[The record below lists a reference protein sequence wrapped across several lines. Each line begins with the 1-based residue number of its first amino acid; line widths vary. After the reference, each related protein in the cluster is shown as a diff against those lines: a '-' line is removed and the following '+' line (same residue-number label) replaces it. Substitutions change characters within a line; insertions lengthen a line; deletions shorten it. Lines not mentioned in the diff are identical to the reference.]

1 MKHISLDALSTPV
14 KKIRDKKTV
23 EIVVPVY
30 NEQDNIEHFTE
41 AVERAMDGLSYP
53 YRILFVDDGSSD
65 RSAAVLQQ
73 LMEKDVHVRALFL
86 SRNYG
91 HQIALTCG
99 LDHADADAVITMDGD
114 MQHPPALIPE
124 LLARWEDGFQV
135 VQTIRLTTEGVSPLK
150 RASSALY
157 YKLFNW
163 MSDVPIYPGGSDFRL
178 MDHEVVVAFRR
189 YRESHRFIRGII
201 ENLGFRQTQI
211 SFTAP
216 PRYAG
221 KSKFTLPKMRQ
232 FALDGLLGFS
242 SAPLRLAFLFGGLS
256 FFLSVLCLADELYT
270 VLSGQGFT
278 SLAITLFALFL
289 LGGTQFTLIGILGE
303 YVGRIFRQVQNRP
316 LYLLQQD
323 PFDEQAKSRHTSS
336 KESSSVAHAMD
347 SDRKGGKNDKEEM
360 HEKAAYEEIAS

>member
-1 MKHISLDALSTPV
+1 MNSIALDTAATST
-14 KKIRDKKTV
+14 KKTQKEKTV

-30 NEQDNIEHFTE
+30 NEQDNLEHFTQ
-41 AVERAMDGLSYP
+41 AVEQAMRSTAYP
-53 YRILFVDDGSSD
+53 YRILFVNDGSTDHSTEVLRRLMKNDD
-65 RSAAVLQQ
+65 RI
-73 LMEKDVHVRALFL
+73 RALFL

-114 MQHPPALIPE
+114 MQHPPALLPT
-124 LLARWEDGFQV
+124 LLARWEEGFQV
-135 VQTIRLTTEGVSPLK
+135 VQTIRRSTEGVSPFK
-150 RASSALY
+150 RVSSALY
-157 YKLFNW
+157 YKLFNA

-178 MDHEVVVAFRR
+178 MDREVVLAFRR

-201 ENLGFRQTQI
+201 ENLGFRQTQV

-242 SAPLRLAFLFGGLS
+242 SAPLRLAFLFGAMS
-256 FFLSVLCLADELYT
+256 FFLAAMSLLCALYDAYAT
-270 VLSGQGFT
+270 KDVS

-289 LGGTQFTLIGILGE
+289 LGGIQFTLLGILGE
-303 YVGRIFRQVQNRP
+303 YVGRMFRQVQNRP

-323 PFDEQAKSRHTSS
+323 PWNREEARCGTSPKASHPAAHPGMTEKDSQKSAEEER
-336 KESSSVAHAMD
+336 KEKPS
-347 SDRKGGKNDKEEM
+347 
-360 HEKAAYEEIAS
+360 YEEIAS